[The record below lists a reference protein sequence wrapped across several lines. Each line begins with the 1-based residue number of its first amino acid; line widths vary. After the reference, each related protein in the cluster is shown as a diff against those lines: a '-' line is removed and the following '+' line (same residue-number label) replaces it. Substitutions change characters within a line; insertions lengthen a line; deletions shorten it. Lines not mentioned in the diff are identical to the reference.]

1 MRLTCEYEL
10 DILSNT
16 KVSLAKDHGEN
27 CMNVRPL
34 MARHLLCN
42 RLFPFLRTSK

>member
-16 KVSLAKDHGEN
+16 KVILTKINGEN
-27 CMNVRPL
+27 YMNFQTASGLPSFV
-34 MARHLLCN
+34 
-42 RLFPFLRTSK
+42 